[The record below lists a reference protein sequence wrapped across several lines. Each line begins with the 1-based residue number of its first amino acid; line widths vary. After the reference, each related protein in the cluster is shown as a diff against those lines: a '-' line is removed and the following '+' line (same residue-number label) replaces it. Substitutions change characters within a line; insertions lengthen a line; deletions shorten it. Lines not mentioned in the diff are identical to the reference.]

1 MKKLA
6 HISDLHFGRTD
17 PGVVKGLLADLAA
30 EAPHLIIVSGDLTQK
45 ARHREFRA
53 AKAFLDRLPAPYLVI
68 PGNHDVPPVN
78 IIERF
83 LAPFARYRRFI
94 QEDICPDYRE
104 EGLAV
109 LGINT
114 ARRFRWR
121 WNWAL
126 GSISKAQIARVAE
139 FFKNIPDTT
148 FKIVVTHHPFLA
160 PPDTP
165 HEDLAAHAAEAIPVF
180 EAAGVDLILSGHLHR
195 GYRGQVGASDLQ
207 KPGLH
212 RSVLVVQASTATSTR
227 LRNEPNAYNSIFL
240 EGNKIGFQVRSWD
253 GAGFIGAETAWFE
266 KEADRWVTLSG
277 EAEVVT
283 DQGQ

>member
-1 MKKLA
+1 M
-6 HISDLHFGRTD
+6 
-17 PGVVKGLLADLAA
+17 
-30 EAPHLIIVSGDLTQK
+30 
-45 ARHREFRA
+45 
-53 AKAFLDRLPAPYLVI
+53 
-68 PGNHDVPPVN
+68 PPVN
-78 IIERF
+78 IVERF

-94 QEDICPDYRE
+94 QEDICPDYCE

-126 GSISKAQIARVAE
+126 GSISKAQIARVAA
-139 FFKNIPDTT
+139 FFRDIPDTT

-195 GYRGQVGASDLQ
+195 GYRGQVSASDLQ
-207 KPGLH
+207 QPGLH

-227 LRNEPNAYNSIFL
+227 LRQEPNAYNSIL
-240 EGNKIGFQVRSWD
+240 LDGTKVGFQVRSWD
-253 GAGFIGAETAWFE
+253 GMRFNGLDTAWFE
-266 KEADRWVTLSG
+266 KAEDRWLTLNG
-277 EAEVVT
+277 EAGAVMSRENK
-283 DQGQ
+283 

>member
-1 MKKLA
+1 MKTLA

-17 PGVVKGLLADLAA
+17 PLVVEGLLADLAA
-30 EAPHLIIVSGDLTQK
+30 AQPHLIIVSGDLTQK
-45 ARHREFRA
+45 AQHREFRA
-53 AKAFLDRLPAPYLVI
+53 AKDFLDRLPAPYLVI

-94 QEDICPDYRE
+94 QPDICPSFE
-104 EGLAV
+104 EPDLAV

-139 FFKNIPDTT
+139 FFGGMPDTT
-148 FKIVVTHHPFLA
+148 FKILVTHHPFLA

-165 HEDLAAHAAEAIPVF
+165 HEDLAAHASEAIPVF

-195 GYRGQVGASDLQ
+195 GYRGEVNGQ

-212 RSVLVVQASTATSTR
+212 RSVLVLQAATATSTR
-227 LRNEPNAYNSIFL
+227 LRHEPNAYNHILL
-240 EGNKIGFQVRSWD
+240 EGRKVGFRVRSWD
-253 GAGFIGAETAWFE
+253 GARFTGEATSWFE
-266 KEADRWVTLSG
+266 KESDRWLTLSG
-277 EAEVVT
+277 AAQAVS
-283 DQGQ
+283 DHGQ

>member
-1 MKKLA
+1 MKLLA

-17 PGVVKGLLADLAA
+17 PAVVEGLLADLGSLK
-30 EAPHLIIVSGDLTQK
+30 PHLIIVSGDLTQA
-45 ARHREFRA
+45 ARRREFRA
-53 AKAFLDRLPAPYLVI
+53 AKEFLGRLPAPYLVI

-78 IIERF
+78 ILERF
-83 LAPFARYRRFI
+83 IAPFARYRHYI
-94 QEDICPDYRE
+94 QPDICPSFQEAD
-104 EGLAV
+104 LAV

-126 GSISKAQIARVAE
+126 GSISQAQIDRVAS
-139 FFKNIPDTT
+139 FFGGMSDSI

-180 EAAGVDLILSGHLHR
+180 EAVGVDLILSGHLHR
-195 GYRGQVGASDLQ
+195 GYRGEVNGQ

-227 LRNEPNAYNSIFL
+227 LRSEPNAYNCIL
-240 EGNKIGFQVRSWD
+240 LDGAKVGFRVRSWD
-253 GAGFIGAETAWFE
+253 GARFTGEATSWFE
-266 KEADRWVTLSG
+266 KEKDRWLTLAG
-277 EAEVVT
+277 EAQEVST
-283 DQGQ
+283 PGQ